1 MDSEF
6 GSAYSGTLARDQ
18 VLRGVG
24 GRTVVQALADGEPPR
39 TVWQAICEVMD
50 VPAERGWGADHGSRG
65 RSA

>member
-6 GSAYSGTLARDQ
+6 GAAYSGTLARDQ

-24 GRTVVQALADGEPPR
+24 GRTVTEALAAGEPPR
-39 TVWQAICEVMD
+39 TVWEAVCDAMD
-50 VPAERGWGADHGSRG
+50 VPPERRWGAVRDRSG